1 VQTFIDDKADDYEEL
16 DIVYRFGSFPRLVL
30 RDAKGHK
37 ETARIDKWK
46 TEQIEEFLAGKLAGA
61 AAS

>member
-1 VQTFIDDKADDYEEL
+1 MQTFINDKAEDYEEL

-30 RDAKGHK
+30 RDEKGRK

-46 TEQIEEFLAGKLAGA
+46 TEQIEEFLLGKLAT
-61 AAS
+61 ASQ